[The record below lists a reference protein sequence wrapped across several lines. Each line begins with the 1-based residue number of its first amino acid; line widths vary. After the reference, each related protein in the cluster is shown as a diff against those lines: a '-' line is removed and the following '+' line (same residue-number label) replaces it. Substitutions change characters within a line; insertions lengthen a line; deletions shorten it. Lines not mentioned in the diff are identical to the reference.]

1 MSETTTE
8 RPSGEATE
16 APPPPPEQTPAAEQP
31 PEQQPPPP
39 PSEEQRKEEESR
51 LQRRVAEMR
60 ARLSASERERA
71 ELAQRMA
78 ALEARA
84 QQAQPPAPPLDPQIQ
99 TAIDQAAEAKYQARH
114 FEDQRRTFHRAGQ
127 EAYPD
132 WQQRMSDLEGMG
144 AVPISSLFLEMP
156 NGVQI
161 AASLRDNATALNEI
175 LDQPTQQAR
184 AVALGKYAAA
194 LAQKPTAN
202 ISRAPSPP
210 KPITGRVSTA
220 FDPYAPQLST
230 DSLVDFFSKEAMQK
244 HLERAKGGG
253 VR

>member
-8 RPSGEATE
+8 RPPGEATE
-16 APPPPPEQTPAAEQP
+16 APPPASEQPPAPEQP
-31 PEQQPPPP
+31 PEQQPPPA

-71 ELAQRMA
+71 ELAQRVA
-78 ALEARA
+78 GLEARA
-84 QQAQPPAPPLDPQIQ
+84 QQAQPPLDPQIQ
-99 TAIDQAAEAKYQARH
+99 TAIDQAAEAKYQQRH
-114 FEDQRRTFHRAGQ
+114 FDEQRQTFHRAGS

-175 LDQPTQQAR
+175 LDQPTHQAR

-194 LAQKPTAN
+194 LAQRPTAN
-202 ISRAPSPP
+202 ISRAPNPP

-220 FDPYAPQLST
+220 FDPYAPQQST
-230 DSLVDFFSKEAMQK
+230 DSLVEFFSKDAMQK
-244 HLERAKGGG
+244 HLDRVKGGG